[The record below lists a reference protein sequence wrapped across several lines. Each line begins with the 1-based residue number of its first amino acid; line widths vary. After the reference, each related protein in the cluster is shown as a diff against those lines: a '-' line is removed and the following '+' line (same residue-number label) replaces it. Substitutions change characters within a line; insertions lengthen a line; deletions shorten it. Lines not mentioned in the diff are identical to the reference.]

1 METRV
6 WGLGDGGAF
15 EDGDAS
21 ICVALLASESAKRF
35 CMMWE
40 EEEKEGE
47 EEEMRPLCLR
57 IQKSSNEK
65 REIATCD
72 KSRI

>member
-21 ICVALLASESAKRF
+21 LCVALLASESATRF

-40 EEEKEGE
+40 EEEE

-65 REIATCD
+65 RDIAT
-72 KSRI
+72 